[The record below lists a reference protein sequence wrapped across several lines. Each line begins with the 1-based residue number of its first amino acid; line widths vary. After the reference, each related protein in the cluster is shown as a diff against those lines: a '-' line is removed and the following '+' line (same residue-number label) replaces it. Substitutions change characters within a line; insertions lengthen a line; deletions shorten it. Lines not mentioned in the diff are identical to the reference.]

1 MSGWRTVSGVLLVA
15 LTAGCTM
22 QTHQSTPV
30 AVEKPVEDVPVASS
44 STTPSVPPAQLGI
57 SVTSIVDGRAV
68 MLSDGSKAEVSGLAQ
83 PGPCWA
89 DAATSFAKAMLLNQQ
104 VRYDRST
111 GALTLADGTDYA
123 LLALGNG
130 AGRTAGTP
138 TPGQKEAEGA
148 AQRVPM
154 GLWGEPCE
162 GKDTTETPTPPP
174 PPPPPATT
182 TKPKPTTQPKPT
194 PAPVFFATCEDA
206 RRAGAAPLY
215 WGQPGYR
222 VELDANRNGVACESQ
237 YGPGPGYR

>member
-1 MSGWRTVSGVLLVA
+1 MSGWRTVSGLLLVA
-15 LTAGCTM
+15 LTAGCTV

-30 AVEKPVEDVPVASS
+30 AVEKPAEDVPITAS

-57 SVTSIVDGRAV
+57 SVASIVDGRAV
-68 MLSDGSKAEVSGLAQ
+68 MLSDGSKAEVAGLAQ

-89 DAATSFAKAMLLNQQ
+89 QAAVGFATAMLLNQQ
-104 VRYDRST
+104 VRYDRAT

-130 AGRTAGTP
+130 AGRTTGTP
-138 TPGQKEAEGA
+138 TVAQKEAEGA

-154 GLWGEPCE
+154 GLWGAPCD

-174 PPPPPATT
+174 PPPPPAPAPKPTT
-182 TKPKPTTQPKPT
+182 TTPKPKPT
-194 PAPVFFATCEDA
+194 FFATCEDA
-206 RRAGAAPLY
+206 WRAGAAPIY

-222 VELDANRNGVACESQ
+222 VELDANRNGIACE
-237 YGPGPGYR
+237 PPRR